1 MLDTDG
7 DEILT
12 LDELRDGL
20 RQNRAIQNA
29 VRKRRD
35 GNDIMRILFDY
46 FNAHRNVI
54 ELAFQTLD
62 EDEEGSLSQP
72 QLQVLLSL
80 IPNLQRDDLKFILAY
95 MYQYDPNRD
104 GRIDFIEFQEGMKAF
119 FAVPDTIAEGGGEEG
134 EEAAAAAAAADE
146 AADAALG
153 AEPSAA
159 AAAEDEAA
167 A

>member
-104 GRIDFIEFQEGMKAF
+104 GRIDFVEFQEGMRAF
-119 FAVPDTIAEGGGEEG
+119 FAAPDTIAEGAEGEEG
-134 EEAAAAAAAADE
+134 EEEEEAAAAAAE
-146 AADAALG
+146 AAALG
-153 AEPSAA
+153 PVE
-159 AAAEDEAA
+159 EGEEEEA
-167 A
+167 